1 MTRWKGGIVVDSMDE
16 LVDRVQR
23 QVYRMRDLHDQL
35 TRIRE
40 REASEDDAMTVE
52 VDGNGAM
59 TALEFSAAVTRMTP
73 DGFESALVATAAAAA
88 ASAFARRAQLIEE
101 FNAEVAR

>member
-35 TRIRE
+35 ARIRA
-40 REASEDDAMTVE
+40 REASEDEAMTVE

-59 TALEFSAAVTRMTP
+59 TALDFSDAVNGMTP
-73 DGFESALVATAAAAA
+73 GGFESTLVATAAAAA
-88 ASAFARRAQLIEE
+88 ASAFARRARLIEE